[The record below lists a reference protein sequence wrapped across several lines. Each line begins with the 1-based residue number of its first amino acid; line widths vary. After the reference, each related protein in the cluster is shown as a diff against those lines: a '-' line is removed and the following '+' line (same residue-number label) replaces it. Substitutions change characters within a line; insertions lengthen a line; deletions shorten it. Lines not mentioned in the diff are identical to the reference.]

1 MDQKDTNQINAF
13 DTLFSN
19 NHIQMLKILLP
30 YMDNQFQKYLAIYI
44 KFLELQC
51 ALSFLKER
59 PFPLCGCMEPDA
71 PMEPEVLI
79 KKLLPLCTK
88 KEKTQMKQFL
98 SVFQSIN
105 QYQEMAKTME
115 FMKEFMPEPSASD
128 GSDSPF
134 SPDMSSVLMNML
146 SPEQQEMFQMFSA
159 MQST

>member
-1 MDQKDTNQINAF
+1 MDQKDTAQINAF

-51 ALSFLKER
+51 AISFLKER
-59 PFPLCGCMEPDA
+59 PFPLCGCMESDSKKD
-71 PMEPEVLI
+71 PEVII

-88 KEKTQMKQFL
+88 KEKEQMTQIL
-98 SVFQSIN
+98 SLFQSIN
-105 QYQEMAKTME
+105 QYQEISRTME
-115 FMKEFMPEPSASD
+115 MMKEFMPEMSHSEGGES
-128 GSDSPF
+128 GS
-134 SPDMSSVLMNML
+134 SPDISSLLMNML

-159 MQST
+159 MQPT